1 MTSSVLKVLFC
12 GCWSLFVLILE
23 KEIPLEKRMIL
34 FDHLY
39 DATQA
44 AFLIFNME
52 AE

>member
-1 MTSSVLKVLFC
+1 
-12 GCWSLFVLILE
+12 
-23 KEIPLEKRMIL
+23 MIL

-52 AE
+52 AEWPQEQPLRSASCSGGSDD